1 MCDQVQELLKT
12 KKYILQ
18 MIGFFAFFMVIY
30 TMLDGFNMSY
40 SLMSQTYG
48 SVLVITNI
56 MINIIMA
63 SLTALLLN
71 LSTANAALKGGKE
84 TKGSNLGFV
93 SVLFGVL
100 TYGCT
105 PCVIAFFGSL
115 GIAFSVVALP
125 FAGLPYKFISLFLII
140 IGLWWTRKEIETGS
154 CPMPSTKL

>member
-1 MCDQVQELLKT
+1 MCEQVQELLKT

-40 SLMSQTYG
+40 SQMSEAYG
-48 SVLVITNI
+48 SILVTTNI
-56 MINIIMA
+56 MVNIIMA

-71 LSTANAALKGGKE
+71 LSTANAALKGGQE

-105 PCVIAFFGSL
+105 PCVIAFFGSI